1 MSKKRENVKTSKIPK
16 KMLEKNKNTD
26 KKIEKL

>member
-1 MSKKRENVKTSKIPK
+1 MWKKRENVKTSKIPT

-26 KKIEKL
+26 KKIKKL

>member
-1 MSKKRENVKTSKIPK
+1 MSKKRENVKTSKIPS
-16 KMLEKNKNTD
+16 KMGEKNKNTY